1 MTDRL
6 SSHAYVLAFVVA
18 LDMLAVSLVVPLLP
32 ARYKELGVEPVY
44 RGLVGSIY
52 SASQLC
58 GGLVMGFVGDHLED
72 RRSVLLLSFAGA
84 AISYAMVGFATSVW
98 LLAASRVVVG
108 LVKQTMTSSKAM
120 TLQWSSDRTRARA
133 IGLTSSAATFG
144 WVAGSS
150 VTGILRGLSPSAPSA
165 VAVSLYA
172 VCASLVLSFLPLTP
186 PRPGSGGSGGG
197 SGGGSS
203 GGSSGHSATSA
214 TKPAAARGFRDKARR
229 VFGSSAIGRLLALK
243 VGYGLIARAASSLQ
257 ASWEMDRFG
266 LGVSRLG
273 YLTTAKALG
282 TAAFSA
288 LVAGRA
294 VAAVGEA
301 SAFRASLCL
310 AAAAAVLEMAFADV
324 WAYALVCVPLKL
336 GAGQLAGLALESLLA
351 RIVPKAELGASL
363 AVLDVLQSGC
373 GVLAPLLGGA
383 AMQYGGLQALPALAA
398 AGYACLLLLSFAA
411 LPAASSVVD
420 AAAGSAN
427 GAGGEVKKER

>member
-6 SSHAYVLAFVVA
+6 SPHAYVLAFVVA

-84 AISYAMVGFATSVW
+84 AVSYAMVGFATSVW

-197 SGGGSS
+197 SGGGST
-203 GGSSGHSATSA
+203 GGGGGRSHGG
-214 TKPAAARGFRDKARR
+214 RG
-229 VFGSSAIGRLLALK
+229 
-243 VGYGLIARAASSLQ
+243 
-257 ASWEMDRFG
+257 
-266 LGVSRLG
+266 
-273 YLTTAKALG
+273 
-282 TAAFSA
+282 
-288 LVAGRA
+288 
-294 VAAVGEA
+294 
-301 SAFRASLCL
+301 
-310 AAAAAVLEMAFADV
+310 
-324 WAYALVCVPLKL
+324 
-336 GAGQLAGLALESLLA
+336 
-351 RIVPKAELGASL
+351 
-363 AVLDVLQSGC
+363 
-373 GVLAPLLGGA
+373 
-383 AMQYGGLQALPALAA
+383 
-398 AGYACLLLLSFAA
+398 
-411 LPAASSVVD
+411 
-420 AAAGSAN
+420 
-427 GAGGEVKKER
+427 

>member
-6 SSHAYVLAFVVA
+6 SPHAYVLAFVVA

-84 AISYAMVGFATSVW
+84 AVSYAMVGFATSVW

-186 PRPGSGGSGGG
+186 PRPGSGGGGGG

-203 GGSSGHSATSA
+203 GHTAASA

-229 VFGSSAIGRLLALK
+229 VFGSSAIARLLALK
-243 VGYGLIARAASSLQ
+243 VGYGLVARAAGSLQ
-257 ASWEMDRFG
+257 APSH
-266 LGVSRLG
+266 
-273 YLTTAKALG
+273 
-282 TAAFSA
+282 
-288 LVAGRA
+288 
-294 VAAVGEA
+294 
-301 SAFRASLCL
+301 
-310 AAAAAVLEMAFADV
+310 
-324 WAYALVCVPLKL
+324 
-336 GAGQLAGLALESLLA
+336 
-351 RIVPKAELGASL
+351 
-363 AVLDVLQSGC
+363 
-373 GVLAPLLGGA
+373 LAPP
-383 AMQYGGLQALPALAA
+383 PARATSHPNTRTQRPHSLTHA
-398 AGYACLLLLSFAA
+398 
-411 LPAASSVVD
+411 PAPQPPAPQASSEM
-420 AAAGSAN
+420 GHL
-427 GAGGEVKKER
+427 G